1 MLDVFC
7 EISAY
12 TVGIPILLS
21 FFYYKGYNRNIRVLF
36 YYLYISLILDVV
48 TIILAH
54 YKINNSI
61 NSHLDT
67 LAQILFLGVL
77 YFYTL
82 KVQTLRK
89 PTISITIILVL
100 FTILNGIFIQGFD
113 HFNSYSRTAVNM
125 FLIVLPLFYFYELLR
140 MEKIVK
146 IEKEFMF
153 WVSVGTLIYYAGT
166 LFVFILCLNPE
177 IGLSKEISNQIWVVN
192 SVLTILQNILFGGA
206 ILCLKKI

>member
-1 MLDVFC
+1 M
-7 EISAY
+7 
-12 TVGIPILLS
+12 
-21 FFYYKGYNRNIRVLF
+21 
-36 YYLYISLILDVV
+36 DVV

>member
-1 MLDVFC
+1 
-7 EISAY
+7 
-12 TVGIPILLS
+12 
-21 FFYYKGYNRNIRVLF
+21 
-36 YYLYISLILDVV
+36 
-48 TIILAH
+48 
-54 YKINNSI
+54 
-61 NSHLDT
+61 
-67 LAQILFLGVL
+67 
-77 YFYTL
+77 
-82 KVQTLRK
+82 
-89 PTISITIILVL
+89 
-100 FTILNGIFIQGFD
+100 
-113 HFNSYSRTAVNM
+113 
-125 FLIVLPLFYFYELLR
+125 